1 MWTLANFITSELV
14 SNSNTGAFTVSYINS
29 TAFLLYFVPFLFKGS
44 YRHKHHHKHPTPET
58 WFTSLGFIWPPTDE
72 PADEQPRGRTF
83 QTSWRARM
91 GLPDPSSEVPT
102 GEVRNAQRQAL
113 IRRSTASPTHTPT
126 RNGAIDPEVVA
137 AILAETNVPKA
148 HLDPL
153 TVRETSHVALWFAI
167 QWFGANWAVNAALGM
182 TNVAS
187 ATTIS
192 SAQGLFTLVIGFL
205 VGIED
210 LTLSKAVATLAT
222 LVGVALVANADT
234 HAAQNVIETSTR
246 FLPTQAM
253 ALLGDMT
260 ALASAFLYASYVI
273 YLKRSVKEDSRLSMP
288 FFFGWVGIWSII
300 LFAPVGIVLHLT
312 GIEPFVLP
320 ETLTA
325 WMGMW
330 VNMFITLTSDLFFMM
345 AMLKSSPLAA
355 TVGISLTIP
364 LAAFVEGIWGGKPQ
378 HWSQMIGDGLVVA
391 SFVTIGL
398 AESSEVTADAVAAV
412 HQEFLA
418 EHERLESLAASLDLE
433 IDPAAAIAAL
443 PKGTLRR
450 MALSRS
456 RSQSQQ
462 RSLAP
467 RAPSRQPLP
476 YPPSPSQHR
485 SQDGQA

>member
-1 MWTLANFITSELV
+1 
-14 SNSNTGAFTVSYINS
+14 
-29 TAFLLYFVPFLFKGS
+29 
-44 YRHKHHHKHPTPET
+44 
-58 WFTSLGFIWPPTDE
+58 
-72 PADEQPRGRTF
+72 
-83 QTSWRARM
+83 M

-113 IRRSTASPTHTPT
+113 IRRSTAPPTHTPPA
-126 RNGAIDPEVVA
+126 NGATIDPEVVA

-148 HLDPL
+148 HLEPL
-153 TVRETSHVALWFAI
+153 TVRETSRVAMWFAI
-167 QWFGANWAVNAALGM
+167 QWFGANWAVNAALSM
-182 TNVAS
+182 TSVAS
-187 ATTIS
+187 ATTVS

-210 LTLSKAVATLAT
+210 LTPSKAVATLAT
-222 LVGVALVANADT
+222 LAGVTLVANADT
-234 HAAQNVIETSTR
+234 RASPEVNGISTR
-246 FLPTQAM
+246 FLPPQAL
-253 ALLGDMT
+253 ALLGDLC
-260 ALASAFLYASYVI
+260 ALASAFFYASYVI

-288 FFFGWVGIWSII
+288 FFFGWVGTWSLL
-300 LFAPVGIVLHLT
+300 LFAPVGLVLHFT
-312 GIEPFVLP
+312 GIEPFVFP

-325 WMGMW
+325 WMGTG
-330 VNMFITLTSDLFFMM
+330 VNMFITLTSDLFFLM

-355 TVGISLTIP
+355 TVGNSLTIP
-364 LAAFVEGIWGGKPQ
+364 LAAFVEGIWGGNPQ

-433 IDPAAAIAAL
+433 VDRAAAIAAL

-462 RSLAP
+462 RSLGP

-476 YPPSPSQHR
+476 YPPSSSSQHR
-485 SQDGQA
+485 SQDGRV